1 MGICESLAPDHFEV
15 GDDGVMTV
23 LRPEAG
29 SLAALAGVGSCPAAS
44 LSLAVS
50 PDPVSPPVA
59 ALVWGVKTSF
69 VAYVRAV
76 GGSVVAD
83 EGAYETDAGFVFPAA
98 PSRAADLE
106 WRFTG
111 RLTCHAHDGLLDVAV
126 ADPWVRLVDAG
137 LELSVLELGVLDPRA
152 EGGARTTVASGPSDG
167 PLGTPIPVALAPRAE
182 HLFGSTYPAGTPL
195 APLVLSPAT

>member
-44 LSLAVS
+44 LSLAGPAS
-50 PDPVSPPVA
+50 ASGAVA
-59 ALVWGVKTSF
+59 SLLWGVKASF

-83 EGAYETDAGFVFPAA
+83 EGAYETEAGFVFPAA
-98 PSRAADLE
+98 PSHGVDLE

-111 RLTCHAHDGLLDVAV
+111 RLTCLAHDGLLDVAV
-126 ADPWVRLVDAG
+126 ADPWVHLVDAG
-137 LELSVLELGVLDPRA
+137 VELSVLDQRA
-152 EGGARTTVASGPSDG
+152 ERAARTTVASGPSDG
-167 PLGTPIPVALAPRAE
+167 PLAMPIPVALDAGAE

-195 APLVLSPAT
+195 APLVLSTLV

>member
-29 SLAALAGVGSCPAAS
+29 SLAALAGVSSCPAAS
-44 LSLAVS
+44 LSLAAGPA
-50 PDPVSPPVA
+50 PDSPPVA
-59 ALVWGVKTSF
+59 SLVWGVKTSF

-76 GGSVVAD
+76 GGGVVAD

-137 LELSVLELGVLDPRA
+137 LELSVLDQRA
-152 EGGARTTVASGPSDG
+152 GGAARTTVASGPSDG

-195 APLVLSPAT
+195 APLVLSTAT